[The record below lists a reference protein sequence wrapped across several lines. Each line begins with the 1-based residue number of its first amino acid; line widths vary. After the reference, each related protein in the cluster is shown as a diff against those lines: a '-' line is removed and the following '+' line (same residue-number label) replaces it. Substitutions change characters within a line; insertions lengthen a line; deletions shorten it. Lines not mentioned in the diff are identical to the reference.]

1 MISSSII
8 LSNIFQVVTPED
20 EVDSRE
26 ILDNQESASV
36 NSIAIEIV
44 DDDVK
49 TKVVINNPLDI
60 CDKNNIQV

>member
-1 MISSSII
+1 M
-8 LSNIFQVVTPED
+8 
-20 EVDSRE
+20 DSRE

-36 NSIAIEIV
+36 DSIAIEIV